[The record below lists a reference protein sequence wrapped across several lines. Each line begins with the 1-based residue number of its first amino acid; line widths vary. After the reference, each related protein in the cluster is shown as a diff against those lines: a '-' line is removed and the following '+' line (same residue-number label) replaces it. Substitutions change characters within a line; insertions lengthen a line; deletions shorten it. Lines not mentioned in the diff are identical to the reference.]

1 MKCKLNTEDLS
12 TGMYVAE
19 LDRPWVDS
27 PFLFQGFMISSR
39 RELAQLREFC
49 EYVYVDVD
57 SSREDLHQRIRR
69 AAVLDRG
76 AAGAGPAP
84 QPPAEQRY
92 RSFKREL
99 ARALDIRE
107 KSRQYLAV
115 LLEDAKLGKSVSI
128 ESIRTVTAELL
139 DTILIN
145 PTASLW
151 LTRLQDEDEITAMHS
166 VNVAVI
172 SMLFA
177 RHLGMDRTGIET
189 VGMGGLLHDIGKTRV
204 PASIVYKDGPLDDE
218 EWRIMRSHPEEGARL
233 LEQSGGC
240 PEAVIEIV
248 RQHHERY
255 DGSGYPQGLAGHQIS
270 PDALLVGMVDAYD
283 AMTSDWPNSPAI
295 SLHHALVSLHKD
307 SERLFGKDLV
317 ERFVQC
323 LGIYPVGTTL
333 RLTNGATGIVV
344 SHNRSNRLR
353 PVLMMVTDSQ
363 GQPYRRRAI
372 LNLAEDLPETRDLE
386 IREVVSPKEF
396 GQDRIRKITAAESM
410 L

>member
-27 PFLFQGFMISSR
+27 PFLFQGFTISSR

-49 EYVYVDVD
+49 EYVYVDVEN
-57 SSREDLHQRIRR
+57 SREDLRSRVRR

-76 AAGAGPAP
+76 TSGAGGAP

-128 ESIRTVTAELL
+128 ESVRTVTAELL
-139 DTILIN
+139 DTLLIN

-151 LTRLQDEDEITAMHS
+151 LTRLQNEDERTAMHS
-166 VNVAVI
+166 VNVAVVA
-172 SMLFA
+172 MVFA

-204 PASIVYKDGPLDDE
+204 PASVLDKEGPLDEE
-218 EWRIMRSHPEEGARL
+218 EWRLMRAHPEEGARL
-233 LEQSGGC
+233 LEQSGGA
-240 PEAVIEIV
+240 PQEVIEIV
-248 RQHHERY
+248 RQHHERH
-255 DGSGYPQGLAGHQIS
+255 DGSGYPQGLAGHQVA
-270 PDALLVGMVDAYD
+270 PNALLVGMVDAYD
-283 AMTSDWPNSPAI
+283 AMTADWPNAPAV
-295 SLHHALVSLHKD
+295 SLHHALVELHKD
-307 SERLFGKDLV
+307 SERLFGKELV

-333 RLTNGATGIVV
+333 RLSNGATGIVI

-353 PVLMMVTDSQ
+353 PVLLMVADAR
-363 GQPYRRRAI
+363 GQPYRRRSI
-372 LNLAEDLPETRDLE
+372 LNLADDRPETRDLE
-386 IREVVSPKEF
+386 IREVVSPREF
-396 GQDRIRKITAAESM
+396 GQERIRKITAAESM